1 MKHKRIISFAR
12 RMRRE
17 PTPAEE
23 FFWEKVR
30 RRDLGGYK
38 FLRQYIISHQ
48 NLVAKSH
55 YFIADFYCAKAKL
68 IVEIDGG
75 YHKDQKEEDKLREE
89 IISSKGFRVIRFTN
103 EEVLKNWEGVED
115 MLLKQLTC

>member
-30 RRDLGGYK
+30 RRDVLGYK
-38 FLRQYIISHQ
+38 FLRQYIITHQ
-48 NLVAKSH
+48 IQGAKTQ
-55 YFIADFYCAKAKL
+55 YFISDFYCAKAKL

-75 YHKDQKEEDKLREE
+75 YHKNQEEEDAIRDE
-89 IISSKGFRVIRFTN
+89 IISSKGFKVIRFTN
-103 EEVLKNWEGVED
+103 EEVLGDWGKVERV
-115 MLLKQLTC
+115 LLKQLTC